1 MMTADNPD
9 RDAILRRLRRI
20 EGQVRGIARMVESGE
35 PCEDILVQVAA
46 AKSALDRVG
55 IYIISHQLKDCVSSG
70 IEDTAEAIQQA
81 LDTFIRFSSSMG
93 TLHPEE

>member
-1 MMTADNPD
+1 MAADDAD
-9 RDAILRRLRRI
+9 RDAVLRRLARI

-35 PCEDILVQVAA
+35 SCEDILVQVAA

-55 IYIISHQLKDCVSSG
+55 IHMISHQLRDCVAAG
-70 IEDTAEAIQQA
+70 AADTAEAIQQA

-93 TLHPEE
+93 PLRPED

>member
-1 MMTADNPD
+1 MTASDPD
-9 RDAILRRLRRI
+9 RDAVLRRLARI

-55 IYIISHQLKDCVSSG
+55 IYMISHQIRDCVSSG
-70 IEDTAEAIQQA
+70 AGDTSEAIQQA
-81 LDTFIRFSSSMG
+81 LDTFIRFSSRMG
-93 TLHPEE
+93 PLHPEE